1 MSARQW
7 DVKANPY
14 HSSIKKA
21 YRKKALE
28 LHPDRNYGNV
38 EETTKLFAEI
48 QSAYEVLSDPQER
61 AWYDSHR
68 SAILQGQS
76 EDSGQHFE
84 HNVRV
89 TTSEDIMKM
98 FAKFN
103 GRTDFSDS
111 SSGFFTVLRNLF
123 ETLARE
129 EALACD
135 WEGLEHI
142 DYPSFGHA
150 QDDYEEVVR
159 PFYAIWNGFA
169 TRKTFSWKDLYRY
182 SDAPDRRVR
191 RMMERENNSSRD
203 DGIREFNE
211 TVRTLVQFVR
221 KRDPRY
227 IPNTQ
232 TEAERQKII
241 RDAAIAQSA
250 RSRAANQEKAAQQD
264 HIPAWTQNNDPI
276 EQVSS
281 DEGEEEE
288 VEEHFE
294 CVVCRKVFKSEKQ
307 FQAHERSKKHS
318 KAVQQL
324 QRAMRHENQTL
335 DLESRHS
342 SADLKTD
349 LAKFET
355 AEDIDSTTTKKSVQ
369 SEGLHMFDNPDSPA
383 SKPSSPAIP
392 SDIVVEAFPA
402 KEKTSAL
409 ASDVYS
415 TSSTDNDYPSRGQ
428 VEQRALGDGEVS
440 YRGFSTPQSTVDEVS
455 QQLDNSFLVE
465 NEGGS
470 APQPRI
476 GKAKAKRAKKAAQ
489 QKAFPAAVEFE
500 CAACNAGFPSK
511 TRLFNH
517 IKDFGHAQPVSKTAK
532 RGSGSKD

>member
-1 MSARQW
+1 MSARQLSVEA
-7 DVKANPY
+7 DPY

-28 LHPDRNYGNV
+28 LHPDRNYGDV
-38 EETTKLFAEI
+38 VETTKLFAEI

-68 SAILQGQS
+68 RAILQGQS
-76 EDSGQHFE
+76 EDHGEHFE
-84 HNVRV
+84 RNVRV

-98 FAKFN
+98 FTRFN

-111 SSGFFTVLRNLF
+111 SSGFFAVLRNLF

-135 WEGLEHI
+135 SEGLEHI

-159 PFYAIWNGFA
+159 PFYAIWIGFA
-169 TRKTFSWKDLYRY
+169 SRKTFSWKDLYRC

-191 RMMERENNSSRD
+191 RMMERENNSYRD

-250 RSRAANQEKAAQQD
+250 RSRAANQEKAAQQG

-281 DEGEEEE
+281 DGGEEEE
-288 VEEHFE
+288 AEEQFE
-294 CVVCRKVFKSEKQ
+294 CVICRKVFKSEKQ

-324 QRAMRHENQTL
+324 QRAMRHENQAL
-335 DLESRHS
+335 DLDSRHA
-342 SADLKTD
+342 SADLNTD
-349 LAKFET
+349 LANFQT
-355 AEDIDSTTTKKSVQ
+355 AEGIDSTTTKKRVQ
-369 SEGLHMFDNPDSPA
+369 SDGLHMFHNPDSPA
-383 SKPSSPAIP
+383 SKPSSPAI
-392 SDIVVEAFPA
+392 STDTVVEAFPA
-402 KEKTSAL
+402 KEKSSAL
-409 ASDVYS
+409 VSDVYS
-415 TSSTDNDYPSRGQ
+415 TSYTDNDYASRSQ
-428 VEQRALGDGEVS
+428 LEQRALGDEEDS
-440 YRGFSTPQSTVDEVS
+440 YRELSTPRSTVDEVS
-455 QQLDNSFLVE
+455 QQLDNSFLIN
-465 NEGGS
+465 NEPLS
-470 APQPRI
+470 
-476 GKAKAKRAKKAAQ
+476 
-489 QKAFPAAVEFE
+489 
-500 CAACNAGFPSK
+500 
-511 TRLFNH
+511 
-517 IKDFGHAQPVSKTAK
+517 
-532 RGSGSKD
+532 

>member
-1 MSARQW
+1 M
-7 DVKANPY
+7 KANPY
-14 HSSIKKA
+14 HSSIKRA

-76 EDSGQHFE
+76 EDSGEHFE
-84 HNVRV
+84 HNVRI
-89 TTSEDIMKM
+89 TTSEDLMKM
-98 FAKFN
+98 FTKIN

-111 SSGFFTVLRNLF
+111 SSGFFAMLRNLF

-135 WEGLEHI
+135 WEGSERM

-150 QDDYEEVVR
+150 RDDYEEVVR

-169 TRKTFSWKDLYRY
+169 TRKTFSWKDLYKY

-191 RMMERENNSSRD
+191 RMMKRENNSSRD
-203 DGIREFNE
+203 DAIREFNE

-227 IPNTQ
+227 IPNSQ
-232 TEAERQKII
+232 TEVERQKII

-250 RSRAANQEKAAQQD
+250 RSRAVNQEKAAQQD

-281 DEGEEEE
+281 DEGEEDEE
-288 VEEHFE
+288 AEEHFE
-294 CVVCRKVFKSEKQ
+294 CVVCQKVFKSEKQ
-307 FQAHERSKKHS
+307 LQAHERSKKHS

-335 DLESRHS
+335 DLDSRHT
-342 SADLKTD
+342 SADFKPD
-349 LAKFET
+349 LANLQT
-355 AEDIDSTTTKKSVQ
+355 AEDFDSTTTKTRVQ
-369 SEGLHMFDNPDSPA
+369 FEGLHVFDNPDSPA
-383 SKPSSPAIP
+383 SEPSIPAIS
-392 SDIVVEAFPA
+392 SDLVVEAFPV
-402 KEKTSAL
+402 KEKTLAL
-409 ASDVYS
+409 ASEFDS
-415 TSSTDNDYPSRGQ
+415 TSFTENDYASGAQ
-428 VEQRALGDGEVS
+428 VEQRALENEEDL
-440 YRGFSTPQSTVDEVS
+440 YTGFSPPQYTVDEVS
-455 QQLDNSFLVE
+455 QQLDNSFLVD
-465 NEGGS
+465 NKGRS
-470 APQPRI
+470 APQPRR
-476 GKAKAKRAKKAAQ
+476 GKAKVKRAKKAAQ
-489 QKAFPAAVEFE
+489 QKAFPVEFM
-500 CAACNAGFPSK
+500 CTACDAGFPSK

-517 IKDFGHAQPVSKTAK
+517 IKDFEHAQPMSKAAK
-532 RGSGSKD
+532 ETNKSKY